1 MNKEQGI
8 LKLNDEGIRNVGVDL
23 NNEQGTLAGAKLK
36 PCHFRVGLSD
46 GILFKTLKILIDLLA
61 FKI

>member
-1 MNKEQGI
+1 MKCFKATLEFLEVIQ
-8 LKLNDEGIRNVGVDL
+8 RVYS
-23 NNEQGTLAGAKLK
+23 LAGAKLK

-46 GILFKTLKILIDLLA
+46 GILVKTLKRLIDLLA